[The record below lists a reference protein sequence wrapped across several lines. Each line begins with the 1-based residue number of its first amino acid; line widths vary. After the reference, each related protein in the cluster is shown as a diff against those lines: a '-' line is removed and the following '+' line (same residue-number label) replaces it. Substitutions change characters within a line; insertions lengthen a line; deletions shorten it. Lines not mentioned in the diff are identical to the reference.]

1 MYKRQTYRTTEVFD
15 GRFGREPVSKKEEL
29 QPWGRYQVESYLDHH
44 GQKLVRRFDA
54 NSFLVLSKAMDLHDV
69 GRGRGGIKRVLGSFR
84 MPVLTASITSDVLY
98 PPYQQAAI
106 HEAITAGG
114 GNCEYHVVESPQ
126 GHDGFLLESAFLGP
140 LIADTLLRAAKEAAE

>member
-1 MYKRQTYRTTEVFD
+1 
-15 GRFGREPVSKKEEL
+15 
-29 QPWGRYQVESYLDHH
+29 
-44 GQKLVRRFDA
+44 
-54 NSFLVLSKAMDLHDV
+54 
-69 GRGRGGIKRVLGSFR
+69 

-114 GNCEYHVVESPQ
+114 GSCEYHVVESPQ